1 MLKNLIH
8 IDENSGMPKYRQ
20 LINSIY
26 QAIDNGL
33 LKKGDRIPSLNQIC
47 TEFNLSR
54 DTVMVAFNELK
65 AKGVINS
72 IPGKGYYIES
82 VKTDLEQKVFVLFD
96 ELNVFK
102 EDLYNSFLKHLD
114 DNTSVDIFFHHFNFQ
129 FFSNLINQVA
139 GKYTSYIV
147 MPASFEDT
155 APLLSQLPSDR
166 VIILDRKKEDLAG
179 YPVIYQDFEADVYE
193 LMVEGHELL
202 KKYSKL
208 CMVFTGGKEPVER
221 VKGFERFCK
230 DYGFPYEII
239 RSLDKHEIKEGEAYF
254 VTSDRNLVKLVNKA
268 TEKDFALGRNF
279 GIISFNDTVLKQVV
293 AGGIT
298 TISTDF
304 VEMGKSL
311 AKMIS
316 SKKKEALRN
325 PSMLIV
331 RASM

>member
-1 MLKNLIH
+1 MLNNLIH

-26 QAIDNGL
+26 QAIENGE

-47 TEFNLSR
+47 KEFNLSR

-65 AKGVINS
+65 AKGVLNS

-82 VKTDLEQKVFVLFD
+82 VVTNLQQRVFLLFD

-102 EDLYNSFLKHLD
+102 EDLYNAFLKHLD
-114 DNTSVDIFFHHFNFQ
+114 ENTSVDIYFHHFNFQ
-129 FFSNLINQVA
+129 VFSALINQVA
-139 GKYTSYIV
+139 GKYTSYVI
-147 MPASFEDT
+147 MPATFEST
-155 APLLSQLPSDR
+155 ADLLGLLPDDR
-166 VIILDRKKEDLAG
+166 VIILDRRKEDLLY
-179 YPVIYQDFEADVYE
+179 YPVIYQDFELDVYE
-193 LMVEGHELL
+193 LMVEGFELF
-202 KKYSKL
+202 KKYSRL
-208 CMVFTGGKEPVER
+208 CMVYTGGKEPIER

-230 DYGFPYEII
+230 DYKFPYQVIH
-239 RSLDKHEIKEGEAYF
+239 SLDKHDIKVNEAYL

-268 TEKDFALGRNF
+268 AAKNFELGKNF
-279 GIISFNDTVLKQVV
+279 GIVSFNDTVLKQVV

-311 AKMIS
+311 ARMINQ
-316 SKKKEALRN
+316 KKKEAIRN
-325 PSMLIV
+325 TSHFISRSSL
-331 RASM
+331 